1 MDRFF
6 LISDLMVDAYQKDDL
21 FVVNQLANEY
31 LTLATDWNDSWNYGN
46 ALHQAN
52 LYLGLIAMNAREIDK
67 AKDYLIRSGKVPSS
81 PQLKTFGPNMLLAKA
96 LLEQGESAIVLDY
109 LELCKSFWGKVF
121 RLGKIRKWKNAI
133 KAGEIPDFGANLL
146 YHELKSGEAIGKK
159 K

>member
-52 LYLGLIAMNAREIDK
+52 LYLGLIATNAREIDK

-121 RLGKIRKWKNAI
+121 RLGKIRK
-133 KAGEIPDFGANLL
+133 
-146 YHELKSGEAIGKK
+146 
-159 K
+159 

>member
-6 LISDLMVDAYQKDDL
+6 SYQRFDGRCLSKGRP

-52 LYLGLIAMNAREIDK
+52 LYLGLIAMNTREIDK

-81 PQLKTFGPNMLLAKA
+81 RN
-96 LLEQGESAIVLDY
+96 
-109 LELCKSFWGKVF
+109 
-121 RLGKIRKWKNAI
+121 
-133 KAGEIPDFGANLL
+133 
-146 YHELKSGEAIGKK
+146 
-159 K
+159 

>member
-109 LELCKSFWGKVF
+109 LERCKSFWGKVF

-146 YHELKSGEAIGKK
+146 YHALKSGEAIGKK